1 MAMAPT
7 RAELLPLTEG
17 RWFQRLPA
25 DFAQALLALG
35 RLRTLQPGEA
45 LFLRDSAPCG
55 LYGLVAGAMRF
66 SGHSGDSGAA
76 REAVLTVLTPP
87 EWFGEIALF
96 DDAPRT
102 HDAHAAETST
112 LLHVPQAA
120 LQDWLHAHPRH
131 WRELGWLM
139 ADKLRLALV
148 SMEAQQLLP
157 APQRL
162 AQRLLVV
169 AHGTRSSRPEGTYQ
183 RHINVTQDELAR
195 MLGVSR
201 QTINQILQALKDQ
214 GVIALQRGELEIL
227 DIDALRA
234 QSR

>member
-1 MAMAPT
+1 MAMAST

-17 RWFQRLPA
+17 RWFQRLPGE
-25 DFAQALLALG
+25 FAQALLALG

-55 LYGLVAGAMRF
+55 LYGLAAGAMRF
-66 SGHSGDSGAA
+66 SGHGGNGDAA

-87 EWFGEIALF
+87 EWFGEIGVF
-96 DDAPRT
+96 DDSPRT
-102 HDAHAAETST
+102 HDAHATEPTT
-112 LLHVPQAA
+112 LLHLPQAA
-120 LQDWLHAHPRH
+120 LQDWLHAHPQH

-162 AQRLLVV
+162 AQRLLVL
-169 AHGTRSSRPEGTYQ
+169 AHGTRSSRAEDSYQ
-183 RHINVTQDELAR
+183 RHLSVTQDELAR

-201 QTINQILQALKDQ
+201 QTINQILQTLKDQ